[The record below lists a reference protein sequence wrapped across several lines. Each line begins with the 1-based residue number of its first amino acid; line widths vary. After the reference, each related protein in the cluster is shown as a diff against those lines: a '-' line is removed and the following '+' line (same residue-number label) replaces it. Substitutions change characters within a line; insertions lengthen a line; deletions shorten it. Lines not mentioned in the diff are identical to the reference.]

1 MGKLFASPK
10 ILIILLIFVA
20 SLLLSVLGGAL
31 GASFGLGF
39 LGGPVPFISVP
50 AERVFSENIFGYHLL
65 NSTIMFWVSGILLTV
80 FAWISTRKMG
90 DVPGRMQNLLEII
103 IEFFS
108 NLADSVAGGGKKSGR
123 MFLPVVT
130 IIFLIVLFTNW
141 VGILPGV
148 GSIGRIETID
158 EWMDHHVEKEQFEKE
173 QSDLEEK
180 YPNIKKDELPNLAEL
195 HFLLEEHSETFV
207 VFEKKYVNYVPLGS
221 GESNRIPLD
230 GVVAYD
236 KKLVED
242 MLHQLESDHELDSG
256 QIDYYGRIKHDI
268 EEGVVK
274 GNYDELNF
282 DSLKNWNYNEGK
294 KVGILVPFLRGA
306 STDLNTPLAIALVAV
321 IIVQIWGFKALGFKG
336 YGSKFIVNPI
346 KKGPINS
353 FVGILELLGEFTRA
367 VSFTFRLFGNMFAGE
382 ILLIAMAFLF
392 PLVGII
398 PFMGMELFVGA
409 IQAFI
414 FAMLTLVFGVMAVA
428 SHGGHD
434 KESED
439 H

>member
-1 MGKLFASPK
+1 MGKLFANPK

-123 MFLPVVT
+123 IFLPVVT

-158 EWMDHHVEKEQFEKE
+158 EWMHHHVEKEQ
-173 QSDLEEK
+173 SDLSKK
-180 YPNIKKDELPNLAEL
+180 YPNTEEEKLHDLAVL

-221 GESNRIPLD
+221 GESNRVPLEGIVD
-230 GVVAYD
+230 YD
-236 KKLVED
+236 KKSIGD
-242 MLHQLESDHELDSG
+242 MLHQLESDQELNYE
-256 QIDYYGRIKHDI
+256 QQDYYDRIKHDI

-282 DSLKNWNYNEGK
+282 DSLKNWNQSEGK

-321 IIVQIWGFKALGFKG
+321 ITVQIWGFKALGFKG

-346 KKGPINS
+346 KNGPINS

-428 SHGGHD
+428 IHGAHD

>member
-1 MGKLFASPK
+1 M
-10 ILIILLIFVA
+10 A

-123 MFLPVVT
+123 IFLPVVT

-158 EWMDHHVEKEQFEKE
+158 EWMHHHVEKEQ
-173 QSDLEEK
+173 SDLSKK
-180 YPNIKKDELPNLAEL
+180 YPNTEEEKLHDLAVL

-221 GESNRIPLD
+221 GESNRVPLEGIVD
-230 GVVAYD
+230 YD
-236 KKLVED
+236 KKSIGD
-242 MLHQLESDHELDSG
+242 MLHQLESDQELNYE
-256 QIDYYGRIKHDI
+256 QKDYYDRIKHDI

-282 DSLKNWNYNEGK
+282 DSLKNWNQSEGK

-321 IIVQIWGFKALGFKG
+321 ITVQIWGFKALGFKG

-346 KKGPINS
+346 KNGPINS

-428 SHGGHD
+428 SHGAHD

>member
-1 MGKLFASPK
+1 MGKLFANPK

-90 DVPGRMQNLLEII
+90 DVPGRMQNLLEVI

-123 MFLPVVT
+123 IFLPVVT

-158 EWMDHHVEKEQFEKE
+158 EWMHHHVEKEQ
-173 QSDLEEK
+173 SDLSKK
-180 YPNIKKDELPNLAEL
+180 YPNTEEEKLHDLAVL

-221 GESNRIPLD
+221 GESNRVPLEGIVD
-230 GVVAYD
+230 YD
-236 KKLVED
+236 KKSIGD
-242 MLHQLESDHELDSG
+242 MLHQLESDQELNYE
-256 QIDYYGRIKHDI
+256 QKDYYDRIKHDI

-282 DSLKNWNYNEGK
+282 DSLKNWNQSEGK

-321 IIVQIWGFKALGFKG
+321 ITVQIWGFKALGFKG

-346 KKGPINS
+346 KNGPINS

-428 SHGGHD
+428 SHGAHD

>member
-1 MGKLFASPK
+1 MGKLFANPK

-123 MFLPVVT
+123 IFLPVVT

-158 EWMDHHVEKEQFEKE
+158 EWIHHHVEKEQ
-173 QSDLEEK
+173 SDLSKK
-180 YPNIKKDELPNLAEL
+180 YPNTEEENLHDLAVL

-221 GESNRIPLD
+221 GESNRVPLE
-230 GVVAYD
+230 GVVDYD
-236 KKLVED
+236 KKSVGD
-242 MLHQLESDHELDSG
+242 MLHQLESDQELNYE
-256 QIDYYGRIKHDI
+256 QKDYYDRIKHDI

-282 DSLKNWNYNEGK
+282 DSLKNWNQSEGK

-346 KKGPINS
+346 KNGPINS

-428 SHGGHD
+428 SHGAHD

>member
-1 MGKLFASPK
+1 MGKLFANPK

-65 NSTIMFWVSGILLTV
+65 NSTIMFWVSGILLTI

-123 MFLPVVT
+123 IFLPVVT

-158 EWMDHHVEKEQFEKE
+158 EWMHHHVEKEQ
-173 QSDLEEK
+173 SDLSKK
-180 YPNIKKDELPNLAEL
+180 YPNTEEEKLHDLAVL

-221 GESNRIPLD
+221 GESNRVPLEGIVD
-230 GVVAYD
+230 YD
-236 KKLVED
+236 KKSIED
-242 MLHQLESDHELDSG
+242 ILHQLESDQELNYE
-256 QIDYYGRIKHDI
+256 QQDYYDRIKHDI

-282 DSLKNWNYNEGK
+282 DSLKNWNQSEGK

-321 IIVQIWGFKALGFKG
+321 ITVQIWGFKALGFKG

-346 KKGPINS
+346 KNGPINS

-428 SHGGHD
+428 SHGAHD

>member
-1 MGKLFASPK
+1 MGKLFANPK

-123 MFLPVVT
+123 IFLPVVT

-158 EWMDHHVEKEQFEKE
+158 EWMHHHVEKEQ
-173 QSDLEEK
+173 SDLSKK
-180 YPNIKKDELPNLAEL
+180 YPNTEEEKLHDLAVL

-221 GESNRIPLD
+221 GESNRVPLEGIVD
-230 GVVAYD
+230 YD
-236 KKLVED
+236 KKSIGD
-242 MLHQLESDHELDSG
+242 MLHQLESDQELNYE
-256 QIDYYGRIKHDI
+256 QKDYYDRIKHDI

-282 DSLKNWNYNEGK
+282 DSLKNWNQSEGK

-321 IIVQIWGFKALGFKG
+321 ITVQIWGFKALGFKG

-346 KKGPINS
+346 KNGPINS

-428 SHGGHD
+428 SHGAHD

>member
-1 MGKLFASPK
+1 MGKLFANPK

-123 MFLPVVT
+123 IFLPVVT

-158 EWMDHHVEKEQFEKE
+158 EWMHHHVEKEQ
-173 QSDLEEK
+173 SDLSKKYRNTEEEK
-180 YPNIKKDELPNLAEL
+180 LHDLAVL

-221 GESNRIPLD
+221 GESNRVPLEGIVD
-230 GVVAYD
+230 YD
-236 KKLVED
+236 KKSIGD
-242 MLHQLESDHELDSG
+242 MLHQLESDQELNYE
-256 QIDYYGRIKHDI
+256 QKDYYDRIKHDI

-282 DSLKNWNYNEGK
+282 DSLKNWNQSEGK

-321 IIVQIWGFKALGFKG
+321 ITVQIWGFKALGFKG

-346 KKGPINS
+346 KNGPINS

-428 SHGGHD
+428 SHGAHD